1 MSDFAGL
8 YEEHHEGAHRYACT
22 VTRNWDDA
30 EDIVAESFGRVFAR
44 MATGFVPDEFMAY
57 LCTTIRSRWAEYC
70 RRGARRQL
78 AEDGYWAATDAAP
91 ELAADPTAAGDV
103 ARTMSRL
110 TPAHQW
116 VLWHT
121 AVEGLT
127 PTEVAEEFGG
137 TPNAVAAHAHRAR
150 VAFRHAW
157 ADPMWPKA
165 GRTRTATGRV
175 AFRHPWQDVA

>member
-1 MSDFAGL
+1 M
-8 YEEHHEGAHRYACT
+8 
-22 VTRNWDDA
+22 
-30 EDIVAESFGRVFAR
+30 VAESFGRVFAR
-44 MATGFVPDEFMAY
+44 MATGFVPDEFRAY
-57 LCTTIRSRWAEYC
+57 LFVTIRTRWAEYC
-70 RRGARRQL
+70 RRGGRRLL
-78 AEDGYWAATDAAP
+78 AEDGYWATQSAEAEPD
-91 ELAADPTAAGDV
+91 ADPTAATDV
-103 ARTMSRL
+103 ARTMARL

-137 TPNAVAAHAHRAR
+137 TPNGVAAHAHRAR

-157 ADPMWPKA
+157 ADPMWPKK

-175 AFRHPWQDVA
+175 AFRHPWEDVA